1 MTAKL
6 REEVSVEVCW
16 VSQQLGSKITR
27 AYKVWHIYILSYP
40 IRWLSRSL
48 EFRFY
53 IGMCCEFLFGLEVM
67 AGCFYLYNEIACSVA
82 LRMSG
87 RIRTITNSWNVVQ
100 KSEVLA
106 AAVEDRLES
115 EVARKFGRL
124 LMHIGIR
131 DSLFLFLNYIGYRW
145 LIWIDLTW
153 FDQICQGEPLFVHF
167 V

>member
-1 MTAKL
+1 
-6 REEVSVEVCW
+6 
-16 VSQQLGSKITR
+16 
-27 AYKVWHIYILSYP
+27 
-40 IRWLSRSL
+40 
-48 EFRFY
+48 
-53 IGMCCEFLFGLEVM
+53 MCCEFLFGLEVM

-131 DSLFLFLNYIGYRW
+131 DSLFLFLNYIGYR
-145 LIWIDLTW
+145 
-153 FDQICQGEPLFVHF
+153 
-167 V
+167 